1 MKESRIFRISFYNRG
16 DIYELYARNVRH
28 SDLYAFVDVEGI
40 MFGERSAIVIDPS
53 EERLK
58 TEFQG
63 VRRTSIPLQSIIRI
77 DEVEREGSNRIIE
90 GGGRPGTVMPFPA
103 PPGTGHRSDP

>member
-1 MKESRIFRISFYNRG
+1 MKQQRIFRISFYNRG
-16 DIYELYARNVRH
+16 DIYELYARSVRQG
-28 SDLYAFVDVEGI
+28 DLYGFIEVEEI
-40 MFGERSAIVIDPS
+40 IFGERSAIVIDPT

-58 TEFQG
+58 AEFQG

-90 GGGRPGTVMPFPA
+90 ADGKTGQVTPFPPSRISH
-103 PPGTGHRSDP
+103 PPES